1 MVNRSVTASFLIA
14 GALLA
19 TQAIGAAPARVGDF
33 ALIDSAGE
41 FHQLSR
47 YGDKEALVLM
57 AFDASCG
64 SMQSQV
70 DQFEALEAA
79 WRDRDIAFGIINAT
93 PDATIDAAR
102 SAQVSFAIELPFMLD
117 SSQLV
122 TRTLGLTK
130 AGEVTVLDPA
140 RLASFYAG
148 GLDSVDASIEAKLS
162 GKDAIA
168 AASLSGCDLSFAS
181 LDAIAATPP
190 DYATDVAPIVIEQ
203 CASCHREGG
212 IGPFALDSHLMLQ
225 GW

>member
-1 MVNRSVTASFLIA
+1 MVNRSVTASFLLA

-47 YGDKEALVLM
+47 YGDKEALVLL

-79 WRDRDIAFGIINAT
+79 WRDRDIAFGIINAR

-102 SAQVSFAIELPFMLD
+102 SAQAQARPVRPGAVS
-117 SSQLV
+117 
-122 TRTLGLTK
+122 T
-130 AGEVTVLDPA
+130 
-140 RLASFYAG
+140 
-148 GLDSVDASIEAKLS
+148 AK
-162 GKDAIA
+162 
-168 AASLSGCDLSFAS
+168 
-181 LDAIAATPP
+181 P
-190 DYATDVAPIVIEQ
+190 
-203 CASCHREGG
+203 
-212 IGPFALDSHLMLQ
+212 
-225 GW
+225 